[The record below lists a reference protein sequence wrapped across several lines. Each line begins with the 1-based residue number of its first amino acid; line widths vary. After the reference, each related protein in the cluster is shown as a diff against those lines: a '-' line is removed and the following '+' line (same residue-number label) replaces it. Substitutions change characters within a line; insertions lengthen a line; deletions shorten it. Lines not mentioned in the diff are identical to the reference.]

1 MEKKSLRVLLVDDDK
16 SLLDI
21 LGTLLELEGH
31 GVVKVPS
38 AHAGLMKM
46 RETEF
51 DLVLV
56 DLKMPRTTGIDMLR
70 VIREERP
77 ETKVVI
83 MTAYATVNSTVEAMR
98 LGVFDYLPKPF
109 KLADLRTILN
119 RAQRE
124 RGASPLTAETLSAS
138 PASQS
143 ENVRQAVEQV
153 SETGSE

>member
-1 MEKKSLRVLLVDDDK
+1 VEKNSLRVLLVDDDK

-21 LGTLLELEGH
+21 LGTIMELEGH
-31 GVVKVPS
+31 AVVKAAS
-38 AHAGLMKM
+38 AHAGLLKM
-46 RETEF
+46 REAEF

-70 VIREERP
+70 MIREEHP

-109 KLADLRTILN
+109 KLADLRTILD
-119 RAQRE
+119 RAQRT
-124 RGASPLTAETLSAS
+124 RGPSPMTPASLNAS
-138 PASQS
+138 PAA
-143 ENVRQAVEQV
+143 RQPGVKEVVEKV
-153 SETGSE
+153 SGEG

>member
-1 MEKKSLRVLLVDDDK
+1 MEKKNLCVLLVDDDK

-31 GVVKVPS
+31 SVVKVSS
-38 AHAGLMKM
+38 AHAGLLKM
-46 RETEF
+46 REAEF

-56 DLKMPRTTGIDMLR
+56 DLKMPRTTGLDMLR

-109 KLADLRTILN
+109 KLADLRTILR

-124 RGASPLTAETLSAS
+124 RGASSLTAESLKSSPSA
-138 PASQS
+138 QS
-143 ENVRQAVEQV
+143 ENVREAVEKV
-153 SETGSE
+153 SGRDG

>member
-1 MEKKSLRVLLVDDDK
+1 MEKNSLRVLLVDDDK

-21 LGTLLELEGH
+21 LGTILELEGH
-31 GVVKVPS
+31 GVEKCAS
-38 AHAGLMKM
+38 AHAGLLKM
-46 RETEF
+46 RENEY

-109 KLADLRTILN
+109 KLADLRTILK

-124 RGASPLTAETLSAS
+124 RGASPLTAASLSAS
-138 PASQS
+138 AAARS
-143 ENVRQAVEQV
+143 EPIREAAEKALGD
-153 SETGSE
+153 E

>member
-1 MEKKSLRVLLVDDDK
+1 MEKNSLRVLLVDDDK

-21 LGTLLELEGH
+21 LGTLMELEGH
-31 GVVKVPS
+31 DVVKCSS
-38 AHAGLMKM
+38 AHAGLLKM
-46 RETEF
+46 RESEF

-70 VIREERP
+70 VIREEHP

-109 KLADLRTILN
+109 KLADLRQILK

-124 RGASPLTAETLSAS
+124 RGASPLTADALRSS
-138 PASQS
+138 PAAQS
-143 ENVRQAVEQV
+143 DPIREAAEQAL
-153 SETGSE
+153 GSDG